1 MVLTSGDGVVYNVA
15 RARMLAAT
23 FRWTDTDKYASI
35 VDADYAFDEAH
46 ASLADVV
53 KLPTPA
59 SPQINIGTVSLP
71 KPFVSANAWAGS
83 DAPQFSGE
91 VWTQAVGSVVLS
103 RFTGSTLQ
111 TADLTKYELIACLV
125 TFLGGAIY
133 PDGSAFSITYDQSNG
148 QQGWFRP

>member
-1 MVLTSGDGVVYNVA
+1 MVLTSGDGVIYNVA

-35 VDADYAFDEAH
+35 VDIDYAFDETH
-46 ASLADVV
+46 KTLNDIASTSV
-53 KLPTPA
+53 
-59 SPQINIGTVSLP
+59 NIGTSPLP
-71 KPFVSANAWAGS
+71 RPFVSANSWAGS
-83 DAPQFSGE
+83 DPPQFASE
-91 VWTQAVGSVVLS
+91 VWTQAVGSLVLS

-111 TADLTKYELIACLV
+111 TADLTKYELIACLT

-133 PDGSAFSITYDQSNG
+133 PDGSTFNITYDQSNG